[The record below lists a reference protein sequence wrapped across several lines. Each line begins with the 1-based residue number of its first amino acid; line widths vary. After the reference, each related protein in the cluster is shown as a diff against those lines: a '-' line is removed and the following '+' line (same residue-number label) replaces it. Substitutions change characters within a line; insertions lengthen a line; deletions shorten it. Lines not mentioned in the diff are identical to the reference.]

1 MSVRPMHDL
10 RTPRTHISAHARVG
24 FTLIELLVVIAIIAL
39 LISLLLPA
47 LSAARNSART
57 LVCSANPRAMVQA
70 AVAYGNDYKDQ
81 LVGSPATSGRD
92 CFNWADI
99 PPAFQNGPPRGG
111 RFNGIAVQSWDFMG
125 PLALMMGLT
134 GPNDGAATQ
143 GQAERAAR
151 FDWYRSSVGVFQ
163 CPSNRI
169 TAEVFNAGGAPITN
183 GRMIAYNM
191 STQFTST
198 TDSSPFG
205 TAPRPDAD
213 RKGYRPNFN
222 RIGPPSMKALFFEGH
237 RYATGAEQPD
247 FDFAMN
253 AAFGGAFGGVGPW
266 QNQSKELDRSGAPGE
281 ANRGAVT
288 SGARIDARGYAF
300 RHGTRNRSGTDG
312 IYLGNVAFGDGSVKT
327 MKDDE
332 ATNPDMWFP
341 TGTSLGNPNQFWVAT
356 RSLFPKQTATTG
368 RYTVP

>member
-1 MSVRPMHDL
+1 MLSSKTVANARP
-10 RTPRTHISAHARVG
+10 G

-47 LSAARNSART
+47 LGSARDSART
-57 LVCSANPRAMVQA
+57 LVCAANPRAMVQA
-70 AVAYGNDYKDQ
+70 ASGYGNDYKDQ

-92 CFNWADI
+92 CFNFADI
-99 PPAFQNGPPRGG
+99 PAMYRDGPARPG

-125 PLALMMGLT
+125 PLAEMMALT
-134 GPNDGAATQ
+134 GPNQGAAAQ

-151 FDWYRSSVGVFQ
+151 FDWYRSTVQVFQ

-169 TAEVFNAGGAPITN
+169 TAEVFNAGGAPATN

-198 TDSSPFG
+198 TDGAPFG

-213 RKGYRPNFN
+213 RKGYRPNLN
-222 RIGPPSMKALFFEGH
+222 RIGSPSMKALFFEGH

-253 AAFGGAFGGVGPW
+253 ASFGGAFGGVGPW

-281 ANRGAVT
+281 ANRGAVV
-288 SGARIDARGYAF
+288 SGARVDARGYAF
-300 RHGTRNRSGTDG
+300 RHGTRSRGGTDG
-312 IYLGNVAFGDGSVKT
+312 TYLGNIAFGDGSVRT
-327 MKDDE
+327 MKDDV

-356 RSLFPKQTATTG
+356 RQLFPNQTATNG
-368 RYTVP
+368 RYIVP